1 MATRPS
7 GAAIHLKF
15 PHLTLTQVVQLY
27 GAMKDAMSHK
37 EVDTALD
44 LANTLLNGHGVEP
57 IKDDEWETYYLDIGL
72 LYVNMGDPYDTT
84 ILYDTRKERFSI
96 GCWGDVVERQPK
108 RFADR

>member
-15 PHLTLTQVVQLY
+15 PHLTLTEVVQLY

-44 LANTLLNGHGVEP
+44 LANTLLTGHGVES
-57 IKDDEWETYYLDIGL
+57 IRDDEWERYYLDIGL
-72 LYVNMGDPYDTT
+72 LYVNMGDPYRTT
-84 ILYDTRKERFSI
+84 ILYDTRSQRFSI
-96 GCWGDVVERQPK
+96 GAWGVVVERQEK
-108 RFADR
+108 RFAEK